1 VYGHVHCGGCSI
13 MLMYPLGAQS
23 VKCSVCHFVTNV
35 CPHAAWPPVSS
46 APGPVQQRPA
56 VPPKSMQTVVVE
68 NPPTLDEQGNE
79 VRAMLLQVALFAEVL
94 MQICTSN

>member
-1 VYGHVHCGGCSI
+1 

-35 CPHAAWPPVSS
+35 CPHAAWQPPGS
-46 APGPVQQRPA
+46 APGAVQQRPA

-79 VRAMLLQVALFAEVL
+79 VSVDYGESHAAACLA
-94 MQICTSN
+94 S

>member
-1 VYGHVHCGGCSI
+1 

-79 VRAMLLQVALFAEVL
+79 VRAMLLQFALSAEVL
-94 MQICTSN
+94 LRICTSI

>member
-1 VYGHVHCGGCSI
+1 MYGHVSCGGCGI

-35 CPHAAWPPVSS
+35 SQNMPWQPGGQASGSS
-46 APGPVQQRPA
+46 QQQPR
-56 VPPKSMQTVVVE
+56 PPKVPTQTVVVE

-79 VRAMLLQVALFAEVL
+79 V
-94 MQICTSN
+94 CC